1 MVKKSIIA
9 VILVAILIVASV
21 YVVYTQY
28 YTSLDSPSSPRS
40 NSPAG
45 NPASSA
51 NNPPDSSN
59 PSDATASS
67 ASSSSSS
74 SSDESLSSKI
84 SSLIDG
90 AGFVVEVP
98 YSVKRIVVL
107 DGNLAE
113 LLCFM
118 GLKDSIVGRTNAQC
132 PSQLLNVASVGEAAY
147 ALSVEAI
154 LELKPDI
161 IIADSLLTYD
171 MDGSYTK
178 LKATSIPIY
187 ISQPPVSP
195 QNPLHM
201 TADELYNAP
210 TGIDIVCSVM
220 ADLATVVGNK
230 ERVAEY
236 ITWAQSYNTLVKD
249 RIATLPREKQTMA
262 FVEWYSSP
270 YHTTNDLKLYQAGG
284 INIAENSTLASLTLS
299 PETVVEQ
306 NPSVIIELISSPT
319 HNVDDFIAARNDI
332 LSRQTLKDVDAVKN
346 GRVYVCDFL
355 ALNGMRSI
363 VGYLYYA
370 KWVQPELFSDIDP
383 VAVNAHLNQQYLGT
397 PVTDTYCYPR

>member
-9 VILVAILIVASV
+9 TILVVILIVASA

-28 YTSLDSPSSPRS
+28 YTSPTSPSSKS

-45 NPASSA
+45 NPAPSE
-51 NNPPDSSN
+51 NTQNSSN
-59 PSDATASS
+59 SPN
-67 ASSSSSS
+67 SSSSSVSSDS
-74 SSDESLSSKI
+74 SSSAGSSASKTVSI
-84 SSLIDG
+84 VDG
-90 AGFVVEVP
+90 AGFIVKVP
-98 YSVKRIVVL
+98 SSVRRIIVL

-113 LLCFM
+113 MLCFM
-118 GLKDSIVGRTNAQC
+118 GLKDSIVGRTDVQC
-132 PSQLLNVASVGEAAY
+132 PPQLLDVPSVGEAAY
-147 ALSVEAI
+147 AMSVEAT
-154 LELKPDI
+154 LELRPDI

-178 LKATSIPIY
+178 LKAAGIPLY

-195 QNPLHM
+195 QNPLQM

-220 ADLATVVGNK
+220 TDLATVVGNK
-230 ERVAEY
+230 ERAAEY
-236 ITWAQSYNTLVKD
+236 VTWAQSYNTLVKD
-249 RIATLPREKQTMA
+249 RIVALPREKQTLA
-262 FVEWYSSP
+262 FVEWSFSP
-270 YHTTNDLKLYQAGG
+270 YYTTIDLKLYQAGG
-284 INIAENSTLASLTLS
+284 INIAENSTLAALTLS

-306 NPSVIIELISSPT
+306 NPSVIIALISSPT
-319 HNVDDFIAARNDI
+319 HNVADFIAARNDI
-332 LSRQTLKDVDAVKN
+332 LGRQTLKDVTAVKN
-346 GRVYVCDFL
+346 GRVYVCDFV

-383 VAVNAHLNQQYLGT
+383 AAVNAHLNQQYLGT